1 MTLFIGFQTNDY
13 VLFISD
19 TQRSFI
25 DEQTGTFREIDANNV
40 RKIFVISPTVILATQ
55 GLEYEDAIDSIIN
68 YINTNNNL
76 SLNDIILY
84 CQNTFRSVINH
95 FHSTYSGNPN
105 VSISFALG
113 GIDPLLDK
121 TFLYTFDSLTG
132 FTQSPNYSN
141 AVKGDAQE
149 IAIKSL
155 SFAKIPSNLVEAI
168 KLGNKTIRI
177 TSKYSKLVGNSTLE
191 VIVYRDKT
199 ISQKYRDSNNKEID
213 IKSLHK

>member
-1 MTLFIGFQTNDY
+1 MSTPRGQFSSFVFRRYL
-13 VLFISD
+13 VPIS
-19 TQRSFI
+19 
-25 DEQTGTFREIDANNV
+25 
-40 RKIFVISPTVILATQ
+40 FVISSTVILATQ
-55 GLEYEDAIDSIIN
+55 GLECEDAIDSIIN
-68 YINTNNNL
+68 YINSNNNL
-76 SLNDIILY
+76 SLNNIILY
-84 CQNTFRSVINH
+84 CQNTFKSIMNH

-177 TSKYSKLVGNSTLE
+177 TTKHSKLVGNSTLE

-199 ISQKYRDSNNKEID
+199 ISHKYRDVIIKKLTLKAYINK
-213 IKSLHK
+213 K